1 MQETP
6 GCCVCTDLCGYDR
19 DPGLCLVSTFSP
31 FILLSQLVERLQ
43 KGTCLGTFVGIV
55 SLEVLAAVFFYE
67 VEEAQVEAWA
77 RVFNMITCASPTWS
91 SVAGIKGGLPQW
103 MTNSGNNDVKDGT
116 VFPCVFPNNEPKN
129 YFDYVST
136 YSLIMF
142 ILAAICQLAAI
153 VVFVYKVVQVRAA
166 LREREVA
173 RGNCCTDVI
182 LSIFCWPCFLSQTA
196 RTAGVVGKTYSF
208 TAVDAEIGI
217 AHPTEAVKLVPK

>member
-116 VFPCVFPNNEPKN
+116 VCEWLASSPLALPLLSCGQTHVLTTRLVDLTADSPMRLPK
-129 YFDYVST
+129 
-136 YSLIMF
+136 
-142 ILAAICQLAAI
+142 Q
-153 VVFVYKVVQVRAA
+153 RAQELFR
-166 LREREVA
+166 LR
-173 RGNCCTDVI
+173 
-182 LSIFCWPCFLSQTA
+182 
-196 RTAGVVGKTYSF
+196 
-208 TAVDAEIGI
+208 
-217 AHPTEAVKLVPK
+217 